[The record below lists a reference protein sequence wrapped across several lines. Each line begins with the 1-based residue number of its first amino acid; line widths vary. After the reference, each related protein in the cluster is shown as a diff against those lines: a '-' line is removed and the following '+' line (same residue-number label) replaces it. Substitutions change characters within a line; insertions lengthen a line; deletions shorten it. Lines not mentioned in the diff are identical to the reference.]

1 MEESTEFF
9 QESDIN
15 GLCRKYNMQKL
26 ILTMAAS
33 DTVYF
38 QIIYY
43 AKYNLGLRVF
53 YTFPNNP
60 FSFKTIDYSNFD
72 FRYYQKYPPML
83 NAKILN
89 NIYDSIFSLT
99 DDNIKII
106 YIKPQNGILK
116 IETPN
121 KKYKFIKY
129 NRQNE

>member
-26 ILTMAAS
+26 SLTMAAS
-33 DTVYF
+33 DTDYF
-38 QIIYY
+38 QINYY
-43 AKYNLGLRVF
+43 SKYNVGSRVF
-53 YTFPNNP
+53 YKFPNIP
-60 FSFKTIDYSNFD
+60 FSFKTIEYSNFD
-72 FRYYQKYPPML
+72 FRYYYKYPPIL

-89 NIYDSIFSLT
+89 NFYDSIFSLT

-106 YIKPQNGILK
+106 YIKPQIGILK

-121 KKYKFIKY
+121 KKYELIK
-129 NRQNE
+129 